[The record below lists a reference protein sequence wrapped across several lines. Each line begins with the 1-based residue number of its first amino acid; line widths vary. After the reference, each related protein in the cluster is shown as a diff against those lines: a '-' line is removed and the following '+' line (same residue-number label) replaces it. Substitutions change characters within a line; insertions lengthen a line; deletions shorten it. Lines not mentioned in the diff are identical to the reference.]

1 AIDIDF
7 RDIDR
12 QKLRN
17 LDVGLFQLRLGNFE
31 NLFQELGKLRSFQ
44 ANVHRARKIEEAFD
58 YLIEAVNFLVQNLH
72 GLPRGAVAI
81 VKPVEGQG
89 FFEEIGKHTSELQS
103 PDHLVCRLLL
113 E

>member
-1 AIDIDF
+1 PPGRLSHYYRF
-7 RDIDR
+7 CVYSPSYERDLHSFPTR
-12 QKLRN
+12 
-17 LDVGLFQLRLGNFE
+17 
-31 NLFQELGKLRSFQ
+31 RSSDLFQ